1 MHAAYDSMHIM
12 KPMTVIYAVTQRQT
26 GLFFASRSKVTIT

>member
-12 KPMTVIYAVTQRQT
+12 QPMTVIYAVTQRQT
-26 GLFFASRSKVTIT
+26 GLFLLVEAK